1 MKRTALT
8 NNSGA
13 WFNRDSS
20 VKFDEDTRW
29 NGNNH
34 ISVSTGSQW
43 SHQALYYTRGGRWIL
58 NEWSQWQGSLETYE
72 QIEESAAVD
81 WLVVNGCDLDGLPA
95 IVRTMVE
102 QSIESAEL

>member
-1 MKRTALT
+1 MKRTPLT

-13 WFNRDSS
+13 WFDESAAC
-20 VKFDEDTRW
+20 KFSEATRW

-34 ISVSTGSQW
+34 ISVPTGSQW
-43 SHQALYYTRGGRWIL
+43 NHEALYYTRGGKWIL
-58 NEWSQWQGSLETYE
+58 NSWSQYQGSLETYE

-81 WLVVNGCDLDGLPA
+81 WLIVNGCNLDGLPDN
-95 IVRTMVE
+95 VRATVE